1 MTPGVEKRKKFCRSW
16 SSQAPSTPQQSLGE
30 NRKKRG
36 DYGFSTENVLHAI
49 VMLGILL
56 ATDLPELK
64 NSASP
69 PS

>member
-1 MTPGVEKRKKFCRSW
+1 MTLGVEKRKKFCRSW
-16 SSQAPSTPQQSLGE
+16 STPQQSLGW

-36 DYGFSTENVLHAI
+36 DYGFSTENVIHAI